1 MDKTIVNFKA
11 EGQKLTVEEPRD
23 FAIHTVNYIEAHF
36 ELGSNWDGFDSVRAI
51 WTNKVDTIATVLTR
65 EGVCVVPW
73 EVLKERY
80 PVRVNLVGSIVADEV
95 LTDRLTTE
103 QIVAFNLPKNA
114 LISGTETADIT
125 PSQYEQF
132 VANIREEADR
142 AEQARDDAEAYV
154 DSTKAEMEEYVD
166 TTKSAMEDYV
176 DTTRASLEE
185 YVDNTKEEAE
195 GYVAEALDTIE
206 KAEIASAKAGYMF
219 FHIDENGH
227 LIYERTPNT
236 QVDFYLLN
244 GDLYVEAIDE

>member
-80 PVRVNLVGSIVADEV
+80 PVRVNLVGSIVVDEA

-114 LISGTETADIT
+114 LISGTNTASIT
-125 PSQYEQF
+125 PSEYEQF

-142 AEQARDDAEAYV
+142 AEQARDNAEAYV
-154 DSTKAEMEEYVD
+154 DSTKAD
-166 TTKSAMEDYV
+166 MEDYV
-176 DTTRASLEE
+176 DTTKASMED
-185 YVDNTKEEAE
+185 YVDNAKEEAE

>member
-11 EGQKLTVEEPRD
+11 EGQKLTVETPGD

-51 WTNKVDTIATVLTR
+51 WTNKVATIATVLTS

-73 EVLKERY
+73 EVLNKRY
-80 PVRVNLVGSIVADEV
+80 PVRVNLVGSIVVNEA

-132 VANIREEADR
+132 VANIRDEADR

-154 DSTKAEMEEYVD
+154 DSTKAD
-166 TTKSAMEDYV
+166 MEDYV
-176 DTTRASLEE
+176 DTTRTSLEE
-185 YVDNTKEEAE
+185 YVDDTKEEAE

-206 KAEIASAKAGYMF
+206 QAEIASANAGYMF

>member
-80 PVRVNLVGSIVADEV
+80 PVRVNLVGSIVVDEV

-103 QIVAFNLPKNA
+103 QIVAFTLNKNA
-114 LISGTETADIT
+114 LIEGNAEAEIT
-125 PSQYEQF
+125 PTTYEQF
-132 VANIREEADR
+132 VAEVKADADR
-142 AEQARDDAEAYV
+142 AEQAAETTLKSNFYI
-154 DSTKAEMEEYVD
+154 DS
-166 TTKSAMEDYV
+166 
-176 DTTRASLEE
+176 
-185 YVDNTKEEAE
+185 
-195 GYVAEALDTIE
+195 
-206 KAEIASAKAGYMF
+206 
-219 FHIDENGH
+219 NGC
-227 LIYERTPNT
+227 LIWEVN
-236 QVDFYLLN
+236 
-244 GDLYVEAIDE
+244 

>member
-80 PVRVNLVGSIVADEV
+80 PVRVNLVGSIVVDEV

-114 LISGTETADIT
+114 LISGTNTASIT
-125 PSQYEQF
+125 PSEYEQF

-154 DSTKAEMEEYVD
+154 DSTKAEMEE
-166 TTKSAMEDYV
+166 YV

>member
-11 EGQKLTVEEPRD
+11 EGQKLTVEKPRD

-80 PVRVNLVGSIVADEV
+80 PVRVNLVGSIVVDEV

-114 LISGTETADIT
+114 LISGTNTASIT
-125 PSQYEQF
+125 PSEYEQF

-154 DSTKAEMEEYVD
+154 DSTKAD
-166 TTKSAMEDYV
+166 MEDYV
-176 DTTRASLEE
+176 DTTKASMED
-185 YVDNTKEEAE
+185 YVDNAKEEAE

>member
-80 PVRVNLVGSIVADEV
+80 PVRVNLVGSIVVDEV

-114 LISGTETADIT
+114 LISGTNTASIT
-125 PSQYEQF
+125 PSEYEQF

-142 AEQARDDAEAYV
+142 AEQARDNAEAYV
-154 DSTKAEMEEYVD
+154 DSTKAD
-166 TTKSAMEDYV
+166 MEDYV
-176 DTTRASLEE
+176 DTTKASMED
-185 YVDNTKEEAE
+185 YVDNAKEEAE